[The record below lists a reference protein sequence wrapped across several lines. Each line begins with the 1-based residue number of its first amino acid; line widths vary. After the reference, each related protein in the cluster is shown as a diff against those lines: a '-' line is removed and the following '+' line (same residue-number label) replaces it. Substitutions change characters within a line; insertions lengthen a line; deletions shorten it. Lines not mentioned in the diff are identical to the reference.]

1 MNLILTIGLAVTA
14 VLLPGLPGGSNI
26 DLTHTMADVAQTRE
40 DGQVRDQITRS
51 IPLARNS
58 NVRVSG
64 LNGAVTVETWEGE
77 TAEIDI
83 TITASDAEAFARR
96 PLLVE
101 ETGNSLTIR
110 TQEKRD
116 QGRDRGWVR
125 HRVNLK
131 LPRAVNLEISGI
143 NGRVEVGE
151 ITGSIGINGINGAV
165 NVAEAAHATRIN
177 GINGRVSV
185 SLTRLGEDG
194 LEVHG
199 INGGVELGFVGNVNA
214 LLNVNGI
221 NGGVSSDFPLT
232 VVGEMKRGEMR
243 GTIGS
248 GGPKITVHGING
260 GVQLKRR

>member
-1 MNLILTIGLAVTA
+1 MNLILAIGLSATA
-14 VLLPGLPGGSNI
+14 VIAPGLLWGSHMHFRHAT
-26 DLTHTMADVAQTRE
+26 DSAFQGKDE
-40 DGQVRDQITRS
+40 GQVRDQVTKS
-51 IPLARNS
+51 VPLARGS

-64 LNGAVTVETWEGE
+64 LNGALIVETWEGE

-83 TITASDAEAFARR
+83 TVTASDAEALARR

-125 HRVNLK
+125 HRARLK
-131 LPRAVNLEISGI
+131 LPRTVNLEISGI
-143 NGRVEVGE
+143 NGRVDVGE
-151 ITGSIGINGINGAV
+151 ITGTIGINGVNGAVSVAEAAEATNINGING
-165 NVAEAAHATRIN
+165 H
-177 GINGRVSV
+177 VSV
-185 SLTRLGEDG
+185 SLTRLGEKG

-199 INGGVELGFVGNVNA
+199 INGGVELGFLGSVNA
-214 LLNVNGI
+214 SLDVNGI

-232 VVGEMKRGEMR
+232 VLGEMKRGEMR

-248 GGPKITVHGING
+248 GGPRINVHGING